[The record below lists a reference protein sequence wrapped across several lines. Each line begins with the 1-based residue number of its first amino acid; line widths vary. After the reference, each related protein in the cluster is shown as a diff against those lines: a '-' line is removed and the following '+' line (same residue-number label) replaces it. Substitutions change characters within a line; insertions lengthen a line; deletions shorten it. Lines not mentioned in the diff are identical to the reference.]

1 MNWIE
6 AAIRRP
12 VTTVAATLAIVLLGS
27 VSLAKMPVSLLP
39 DVTLPVLTIRTNWS
53 GAAAEEVSRF
63 IAEPVEE
70 AVAAAPGLVDLRSVS
85 RNGSVT
91 TTLQFAWGT
100 DMQTTVLNVR
110 ERLDNARGRLPTAA
124 ERPTLLTSDP
134 GERPIAVLA
143 LTGKGDL
150 SSIARTAREVHA
162 RRLEQLAGIAS
173 VAVVGSPE
181 DEIRVEVDPER
192 MRAMGL
198 TPDDIATAVQRANAN
213 GAGGTI
219 RRGQFRFAVRAMTEF
234 RTPDEIGDT
243 PVGPSSAPYRLRDV
257 ATISVST
264 AEPRTMTRLDG
275 SPGVGLVVYKDAG
288 SNTVQVTESLLE
300 AVEVLRTDF
309 PDITLTLV
317 AAQAQF
323 VSDALANL
331 GQEIVLG
338 AILSVL
344 VILLFLRNVRLSL
357 AITMMVPL
365 SVLVALVLLQQM
377 DVTINILSLGGL
389 ALGVGLLVD
398 NAIVVAEATGRKR
411 EEGMPLVQAA
421 ITATQE
427 VSGPLIAG
435 TLTTLLVFGPIVFVK
450 GLAAALF
457 RDLSLSVVT
466 SVGASLILALTLMP
480 VLIIGRRRGSSGSYY
495 NFRDQRETAGIHGDQ
510 GLEERQRQ
518 EQGSIPENPVSIPKI
533 PEKAARG
540 GLTATLDAWGA
551 KLAHLY
557 ETGVLWSLDHKR
569 FVLGATAIGAALTVW
584 IWTVIPKEILPA
596 VDEGMV
602 VAALKLPEGT
612 AIEETARQ
620 VGRIEAAAREMGS
633 SGMYARVGLATDEE
647 ILAGADPGTAAT
659 AQVIVPVP
667 DGADAAAFADR
678 LRAAVP
684 DLAGGALA
692 LDLAGQSEF
701 GSLIGREGR
710 LVRVEVT
717 ARTLRESGQ
726 WADRA
731 RTLLKDI
738 PTLTDVRDAYA
749 STQPIVEVTLERDRI
764 AQRGISID
772 QVSRALQGALGGVRA
787 SELRETDR
795 RTPINVRF
803 AGESNENLQAALA
816 TPINGV
822 PVGQLVSVR
831 ETRAPI
837 EVVRVNQRPVTVVEA
852 LIAEGGTERAERDVE
867 RAIADLL
874 LPAGVTAAVTGANAE
889 QRRTTEQLM
898 LVALLSAALM
908 FLVLAGEFASFT
920 IPFVIMFTV
929 PLATIGGMAFLF
941 VTGQSI
947 NAVALIGIVVM
958 IGMADNEAVV
968 KLDAIR
974 RYREAGYPLR
984 EAILLGGRIRLRAIA
999 MTAIT
1004 TITGVLP
1011 LIFGWGSG
1019 GALYQPLAAGVI
1031 GGSVTALAGTFFV
1044 LPVVYELMERRQKT
1058 EDRRQQA
1065 GAGKGS
1071 ARAMS

>member
-12 VTTVAATLAIVLLGS
+12 VTTVASTLAIVLLGS
-27 VSLAKMPVSLLP
+27 VSLARLPVSLLP
-39 DVTLPVLTIRTNWS
+39 DVTLPVLTIRTGWS

-63 IAEPVEE
+63 VAEKVEE
-70 AVAAAPGLVDLRSVS
+70 AVSATPGLVDLRSVS

-91 TTLQFAWGT
+91 TTMRFEWGT
-100 DMQTTVLNVR
+100 DMPTTVLNVR
-110 ERLDNARGRLPTAA
+110 ERLDNARAALPQTAD
-124 ERPTLLTSDP
+124 RPTLLTSDP

-143 LTGKGDL
+143 LTGQGDL
-150 SSIARTAREVHA
+150 SFIARTAREVYA
-162 RRLEQLAGIAS
+162 RRLEQLAGVAS

-181 DEIRVEVDPER
+181 DEIRIEVNPDR
-192 MRAMGL
+192 MRALGL
-198 TPDDIATAVQRANAN
+198 TPTDLADAIQRANAP

-219 RRGQFRFAVRAMTEF
+219 RRGQFRFSVRALTEL
-234 RTPDEIGDT
+234 RTADEIADT
-243 PVGPSSAPYRLRDV
+243 PVGPAGTPYRIRDV
-257 ATISVST
+257 ATVSATT

-275 SPGVGLVVYKDAG
+275 RPGVGLVVYKDAG
-288 SNTVQVTESLLE
+288 ANTVQVTDRLLE
-300 AVEVLRTDF
+300 TVAQLRKDF

-317 AAQAQF
+317 AAQARF
-323 VSDALANL
+323 VSDALSNL
-331 GQEIVLG
+331 GQEIVAG
-338 AILSVL
+338 AVLSVL
-344 VILLFLRNVRLSL
+344 VILLFLRDWRLSA
-357 AITMMVPL
+357 AITLMVPL
-365 SVLVALVLLQQM
+365 SVLVALVLLQLM
-377 DVTINILSLGGL
+377 NVSVNILSLGGL

-411 EEGMPLVQAA
+411 EEGLALVPATIA
-421 ITATQE
+421 ATQE

-480 VLIIGRRRGSSGSYY
+480 VMIIGRRRKAGSTSGGGDSPPETTGGAPLL
-495 NFRDQRETAGIHGDQ
+495 RDAAGTH
-510 GLEERQRQ
+510 
-518 EQGSIPENPVSIPKI
+518 
-533 PEKAARG
+533 RG
-540 GLTATLDAWGA
+540 AMSAMLDAWGA
-551 KLAHLY
+551 RLAHWY
-557 ETGVLWSLDHKR
+557 EAGVIWSLDHKAV
-569 FVLGATAIGAALTVW
+569 VLGATALSAALTVGAW
-584 IWTVIPKEILPA
+584 MAIPKEILPQ

-620 VGRIEAAAREMGS
+620 VGRVEDAARTMGAQ
-633 SGMYARVGLATDEE
+633 GIYARVGLATDEE

-659 AQVIVPVP
+659 AQALIPVP
-667 DGADAAAFADR
+667 AGANAAAFADR

-684 DLAGGALA
+684 DLAQGALA

-717 ARTLRESGQ
+717 GRTLRESER
-726 WADRA
+726 WADEARRLLRA
-731 RTLLKDI
+731 I

-749 STQPIVEVTLERDRI
+749 STQPIVEVALERDRI
-764 AQRGISID
+764 AERGVSIA
-772 QVSRALQGALGGVRA
+772 QVTQALQGALGGVRA

-795 RTPINVRF
+795 RRPITVRF
-803 AGESNENLQAALA
+803 AGAANEDLQAALA
-816 TPINGV
+816 TPIGGV

-837 EVVRVNQRPVTVVEA
+837 EVVRVNQRPVTVVEG
-852 LIAEGGTERAERDVE
+852 LIAAGGTERAERDVE
-867 RAIADLL
+867 RALASLH
-874 LPAGVTAAVTGANAE
+874 LPPGVSAQVTGANAE
-889 QRRTTEQLM
+889 QRRTTEQLS

-920 IPFVIMFTV
+920 IPLVVMLTV
-929 PLATIGGMAFLF
+929 PLAAIGGILFLY

-974 RYREAGYPLR
+974 RFREQGYSLR
-984 EAILLGGRIRLRAIA
+984 DAILHGGRIRLRAIA
-999 MTAIT
+999 MTSIT

-1011 LIFGWGSG
+1011 LIFNWGAG

-1031 GGSVTALAGTFFV
+1031 GGSVTALAATFFV
-1044 LPVVYELMERRQKT
+1044 LPVAYELMERR
-1058 EDRRQQA
+1058 R
-1065 GAGKGS
+1065 S
-1071 ARAMS
+1071 